1 MGALV
6 KHPARQDERATSGR
20 RGEHGARGDRERGA
34 ATLLSAVV
42 SIALIAVVWL
52 GCQLGSAVIARKQ
65 AEGAADLAALAAAG
79 HSAQGPQSACR
90 SAGWVVREMRVGLV
104 SCRLLGADARVEV
117 RGDPSRVGNPGVPGE
132 TFQVRARARAGPAAA

>member
-6 KHPARQDERATSGR
+6 EQRTRQDQHAASER
-20 RGEHGARGDRERGA
+20 RGEHGASADRERGA

-79 HSAQGPQSACR
+79 HSAQGPQAACR
-90 SAGWVVREMRVGLV
+90 SAGWVVREMRVGMV
-104 SCRLLGADARVEV
+104 SCRLLGSDARVEV
-117 RGDPSRVGNPGVPGE
+117 RGDPSRVANPGFPGA
-132 TFQVRARARAGPAAA
+132 TFQVRARARAGPAAG

>member
-6 KHPARQDERATSGR
+6 GLPTRQGEDASSGR
-20 RGEHGARGDRERGA
+20 RGERGAKGDRERGA

-52 GCQLGSAVIARKQ
+52 GCLLGSAVIARKQ

-79 HSAQGPQSACR
+79 RSAQGPQSACR

-117 RGDPSRVGNPGVPGE
+117 RGDPPGVGNPGVPSE
-132 TFQVRARARAGPAAA
+132 ALQVRARARAGPAAG

>member
-6 KHPARQDERATSGR
+6 GHPAHRHDRAASGC
-20 RGEHGARGDRERGA
+20 RGDQRDHERGA

-65 AEGAADLAALAAAG
+65 AEGAADLAALAVAG
-79 HSAQGPQSACR
+79 RSAQGPQTACR
-90 SAGWVVREMRVGLV
+90 SAEWVVREMRVGLV

-117 RGDPSRVGNPGVPGE
+117 RGDPSRGGNPGVPGA
-132 TFQVRARARAGPAAA
+132 TFQVRARARAGPVAG